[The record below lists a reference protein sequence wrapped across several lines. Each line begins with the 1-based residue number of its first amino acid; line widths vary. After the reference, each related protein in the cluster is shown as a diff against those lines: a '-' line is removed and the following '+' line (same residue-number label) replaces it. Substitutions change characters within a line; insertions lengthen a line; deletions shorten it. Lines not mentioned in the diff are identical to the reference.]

1 MRDDQYARREAFT
14 PSVKLFG
21 CLLSVSMM
29 VALSAT
35 RRPANVAAVV
45 RVTVPQVAGCALF
58 HALNRGRPAVVAGGV
73 AVETRGTTEAHL
85 PLRFHRVADSVI
97 AGAALRMEVETPAF
111 PLGMHESSTHGRQVD
126 REVWLCGSHE
136 RQRPEAGVQDGK
148 VGRASSFATLR
159 SPNTGCTVW
168 SYAQATI
175 QRLGTAGDMA

>member
-58 HALNRGRPAVVAGGV
+58 HALNRGRPAVVAGV
-73 AVETRGTTEAHL
+73 WRWKPEEQRKHICPSASTASPTPSSRELLSAWRWRHL
-85 PLRFHRVADSVI
+85 PFH
-97 AGAALRMEVETPAF
+97 
-111 PLGMHESSTHGRQVD
+111 
-126 REVWLCGSHE
+126 
-136 RQRPEAGVQDGK
+136 
-148 VGRASSFATLR
+148 
-159 SPNTGCTVW
+159 
-168 SYAQATI
+168 
-175 QRLGTAGDMA
+175 